1 MKLSKTY
8 IESWDDYSV
17 YQLLGDRISIAVV
30 LERNTERFV
39 AAFQNIED
47 ARDFLRFEEALK
59 DGSTTN

>member
-8 IESWDDYSV
+8 IESWDDYSI
-17 YQLLGDRISIAVV
+17 YQLLGDGISIAVV

-47 ARDFLRFEEALK
+47 ARDLLRFEEALK
-59 DGSTTN
+59 DDKDV

>member
-8 IESWDDYSV
+8 IESWDDYSI

-59 DGSTTN
+59 DDKDV

>member
-8 IESWDDYSV
+8 IESWDDYSI
-17 YQLLGDRISIAVV
+17 YQLLGDGISIAIV

-59 DGSTTN
+59 DE